1 MLTLEHPQGRCFNP
15 ELPNCTYSSVSVWLK
30 QNVDGSQVTFHQHSG
45 SLSTTLTKAK
55 PPFAFG
61 DTFTDGL
68 SFKPV
73 TKDIH
78 LIDINSSTTKQI
90 LSSSQCCHRSCE
102 VSQVNVK
109 LICEATSS
117 SSQQMRRILFV
128 HKRKCLHTRKA
139 IEGYIQIFI

>member
-1 MLTLEHPQGRCFNP
+1 MLTSEHPQGRCFNP
-15 ELPNCTYSSVSVWLK
+15 RLPNCSYSSVSVWLNV
-30 QNVDGSQVTFHQHSG
+30 NVDGSQVADDALRSPPDTFHQHSG
-45 SLSTTLTKAK
+45 SLSTRLTKAK

-109 LICEATSS
+109 LICQAKSS
-117 SSQQMRRILFV
+117 SSQ
-128 HKRKCLHTRKA
+128 
-139 IEGYIQIFI
+139 